1 MSLKMHISQAVRK
14 RNGKK
19 YRITKMIPEIKT
31 LVGQRGSRTQIR
43 FLKTSL
49 DETLKSAIEYHEA
62 LMILLPDDD
71 PRFSDEWIEEL
82 ALSENKCLAAI
93 EAYLNDRKDDPPSI
107 LSAEKEKISSVGV
120 KIRATNLP
128 ILRSVTCVMRFPICT
143 SSNLK
148 QLELNIAHKQHFR
161 TKL

>member
-71 PRFSDEWIEEL
+71 PRFSDEWIEKL
-82 ALSENKCLAAI
+82 ALSVNTCFAAI
-93 EAYLNDRKDDPPSI
+93 EAYEVARREKHVVNLYCDYRRKYI
-107 LSAEKEKISSVGV
+107 CIAESFY
-120 KIRATNLP
+120 
-128 ILRSVTCVMRFPICT
+128 CVSLTLQFFTVYMGIKHVIVR
-143 SSNLK
+143 
-148 QLELNIAHKQHFR
+148 
-161 TKL
+161 

>member
-1 MSLKMHISQAVRK
+1 MSLKMQIPQAVQK
-14 RNGKK
+14 RNGKE

-71 PRFSDEWIEEL
+71 PRFSDETSI
-82 ALSENKCLAAI
+82 KCK
-93 EAYLNDRKDDPPSI
+93 YLNDRKDDPPSTPSSEKRKDI
-107 LSAEKEKISSVGV
+107 QRWREYSRNQSSDSTLSDMCDA
-120 KIRATNLP
+120 
-128 ILRSVTCVMRFPICT
+128 F
-143 SSNLK
+143 SNLYV
-148 QLELNIAHKQHFR
+148 QQS
-161 TKL
+161 

>member
-1 MSLKMHISQAVRK
+1 MQISQAVRK

-19 YRITKMIPEIKT
+19 HRITKMIPEIKT
-31 LVGQRGSRTQIR
+31 LVGQRGSRT
-43 FLKTSL
+43 LKTSL

-71 PRFSDEWIEEL
+71 PRFCDEWIEEL

-143 SSNLK
+143 SRSLK

>member
-1 MSLKMHISQAVRK
+1 MSLKMQISQAVRK

-19 YRITKMIPEIKT
+19 HRITKMIPEITT

-82 ALSENKCLAAI
+82 ALSVNTCIAAI
-93 EAYLNDRKDDPPSI
+93 EAYLNDRKDDPPSTL
-107 LSAEKEKISSVGV
+107 LSEKRKDIQRWRENSRNQSSC
-120 KIRATNLP
+120 L
-128 ILRSVTCVMRFPICT
+128 LYT
-143 SSNLK
+143 SDAAD
-148 QLELNIAHKQHFR
+148 E
-161 TKL
+161 